1 MGKLQDVMVHE
12 EEMIHFGYTALEK
25 LDEVACVCVGAR
37 VCVSVRVCVDYVL
50 VTRHDLR
57 TVD

>member
-1 MGKLQDVMVHE
+1 MQDVMVHE